1 MLQAMIQK
9 SIPEVESMLL
19 QLSTINSVT
28 PPSDTRAI
36 VERVKTWLEP
46 LNNVQL
52 QILSEVE
59 STPNI
64 VARVKGHAEGKRLLL
79 NGHLD
84 TFEIVSP
91 SEWTHDPLGGE
102 VVNRRLF
109 GVGVSD
115 MKAGCA
121 SLLGTFI
128 FMAHHPELW
137 AGELILTLVGWEEAG
152 GKHGTDFLLRKLD
165 DLKQVDACL
174 IADVGSSRVIR
185 FAEKGRYRFKLSARG
200 IPGHGAHMHKTKNA
214 IDMLIGAIVDY
225 KKAISA
231 IEPNC
236 PSEVL
241 KAIKDASAVSESVS
255 GQGETDVLLSITN
268 NIGVFRAGSAPN
280 LVPGYAEVIM
290 DTRLPVGVTPENIQD
305 VLEKLC
311 ACHEGIHYETL
322 MTCESLYSDP
332 GHEFLGL
339 LKKNAQAVFGLPCA
353 ATVRVGGTDAK
364 HIRRFNVNAY
374 SCGVEGGN
382 MGAPDEYVDLDE
394 VDQVF
399 KIHLQSV
406 LDYLAPANS

>member
-28 PPSDTRAI
+28 PPSDTRAT

-121 SLLGTFI
+121 SLLKTLPSMNVWSTLTVWANVLPMSLRSRFTF
-128 FMAHHPELW
+128 M
-137 AGELILTLVGWEEAG
+137 
-152 GKHGTDFLLRKLD
+152 KKQLD
-165 DLKQVDACL
+165 C
-174 IADVGSSRVIR
+174 RN
-185 FAEKGRYRFKLSARG
+185 E
-200 IPGHGAHMHKTKNA
+200 
-214 IDMLIGAIVDY
+214 
-225 KKAISA
+225 
-231 IEPNC
+231 
-236 PSEVL
+236 
-241 KAIKDASAVSESVS
+241 
-255 GQGETDVLLSITN
+255 
-268 NIGVFRAGSAPN
+268 
-280 LVPGYAEVIM
+280 
-290 DTRLPVGVTPENIQD
+290 
-305 VLEKLC
+305 
-311 ACHEGIHYETL
+311 
-322 MTCESLYSDP
+322 
-332 GHEFLGL
+332 
-339 LKKNAQAVFGLPCA
+339 
-353 ATVRVGGTDAK
+353 
-364 HIRRFNVNAY
+364 
-374 SCGVEGGN
+374 
-382 MGAPDEYVDLDE
+382 
-394 VDQVF
+394 
-399 KIHLQSV
+399 
-406 LDYLAPANS
+406 